1 MKKGWGKDMKKY
13 LLEEKFKNMPIR
25 KKLFN
30 SFGTIIISTFILIV
44 ILLVGMKI
52 IEGRLVKLYEGPTMN
67 ISYSASLY
75 YPQVDIQRML
85 NRVMAEGVNRLDE
98 LYPELET
105 TVEADLAIMNDSYQK
120 LKANLLTQE
129 DKDRLE
135 AIRNK
140 LDNEVEG
147 YRIEVFRLLK
157 EKKFDN
163 AREYNNQYYKP
174 AVDEVKIMIEDLE
187 ASIMDT
193 AHNYEMQAVQI
204 SIVLIVIGV
213 VLLIVITYIAVKLAY
228 VVIKG
233 ISVPVAQI
241 EAAAKQLRVG
251 DLSQAHLI
259 TYEAEDELG
268 ELATTMRESIT
279 ILSDYVKE
287 ICDNF
292 EKLAKGDLTQNF
304 NEITDFLGDFA
315 NIKTSFVTI
324 LEEFNETLNE
334 IHDVST
340 QVDTGSVEVAGAAN
354 DLASGTGEQ
363 ASAVEELMATI
374 ETVSNMAEKAAKDA
388 NESYEMMLK
397 SVEAAQEEKHQMEDL
412 KEEMHQIMEISAQ
425 IETIVTSIEEIASQ
439 TSLLSL
445 NASIEAARAGEAGR
459 GFAVVADQI
468 GKLATDSA
476 SAVLNTKELISKT
489 VEEINKGNK
498 VTEKTAEGFERIIH
512 QLEEFAKSAKE
523 NSEMS
528 IAQSAALQ
536 QVEEGVNQISLVT
549 TNNAASS
556 EECSAISEELAA
568 RATELDSL
576 VKRFKLFRG

>member
-1 MKKGWGKDMKKY
+1 M
-13 LLEEKFKNMPIR
+13 
-25 KKLFN
+25 
-30 SFGTIIISTFILIV
+30 IIV
-44 ILLVGMKI
+44 
-52 IEGRLVKLYEGPTMN
+52 
-67 ISYSASLY
+67 
-75 YPQVDIQRML
+75 
-85 NRVMAEGVNRLDE
+85 
-98 LYPELET
+98 
-105 TVEADLAIMNDSYQK
+105 
-120 LKANLLTQE
+120 
-129 DKDRLE
+129 
-135 AIRNK
+135 
-140 LDNEVEG
+140 
-147 YRIEVFRLLK
+147 
-157 EKKFDN
+157 
-163 AREYNNQYYKP
+163 
-174 AVDEVKIMIEDLE
+174 
-187 ASIMDT
+187 
-193 AHNYEMQAVQI
+193 
-204 SIVLIVIGV
+204 GV
-213 VLLIVITYIAVKLAY
+213 VLLLVITYIAVKLAY

-233 ISVPVAQI
+233 IVVPVEQI
-241 EAAAKQLRVG
+241 EVAAKQLRVG

-268 ELATTMRESIT
+268 VLATTMRESIT
-279 ILSDYVKE
+279 ILSSYVKE

-304 NEITDFLGDFA
+304 NEITDFLGDFS
-315 NIKTSFVTI
+315 NIKSSFVTI

-388 NESYEMMLK
+388 NDSYEMMLK

-536 QVEEGVNQISLVT
+536 QVEEGVNQISIVT